1 MDEERARELLTAQLR
16 RLDEDTGTEID
27 DRTPADEAEGGTRVM
42 DVGDDGSRA
51 AGAMDRD
58 LTVGTLRR
66 RRERT
71 AAALHRVDVGT
82 FGACQVCGGPIDD
95 ERLEAR
101 PETEF
106 CRDHAEGPGQAGPVE
121 P

>member
-1 MDEERARELLTAQLR
+1 MDEQRARELLTAQLR
-16 RLDEDTGTEID
+16 TLDEDTGTEID

-42 DVGDDGSRA
+42 DVGDGGSQA

-58 LTVGTLRR
+58 LAVGTLHR
-66 RRERT
+66 RREQT
-71 AAALHRVDVGT
+71 VAALHRVDAGT
-82 FGACQVCGGPIDD
+82 FGVCHACGRRIDD
-95 ERLEAR
+95 ERLETR

-106 CRDHAEGPGQAGPVE
+106 CRDHAEGPGQVGPVE